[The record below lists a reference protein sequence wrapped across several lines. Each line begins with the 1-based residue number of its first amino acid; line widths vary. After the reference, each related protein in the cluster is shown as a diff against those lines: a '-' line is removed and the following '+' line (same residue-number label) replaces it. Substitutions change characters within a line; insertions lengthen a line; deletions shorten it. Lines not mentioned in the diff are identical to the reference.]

1 MLNQVNLIGR
11 IIESQSKKLNN
22 GTSVCDFTMAVTERR
37 KDKAG
42 NWVDETNN
50 VAVTAF
56 GFTAD
61 LVGELPDG
69 AVAYVAAKLKLD
81 SWEKDGKTFTKLRVT
96 ADSVKPL
103 AKPGA
108 SQSSARKPIE
118 EDSPF

>member
-56 GFTAD
+56 GFAAD
-61 LVGELPDG
+61 AVGELPD
-69 AVAYVAAKLKLD
+69 ASVVYCAAKLKLD
-81 SWEKDGKTFTKLRVT
+81 SWEKDGKTFTKLKVT

-103 AKPGA
+103 AKPDA
-108 SQSSARKPIE
+108 SSAPKSRLE
-118 EDSPF
+118 EESPF